1 MIAHTY
7 AGDPA
12 VTAGPAAE
20 PVRIVPA
27 PISRNVAWTA
37 SSSVVYALCQWGMLV
52 AFARLATPEAL
63 GQFAFALALSAPVM
77 MFLQLQLRTV
87 QVTDTRARF
96 AFADYLAV
104 RVASSLA
111 GLATVVAI
119 AAAMGTRRS
128 GIAIAAIVA
137 GIKMVDGVADVIYG
151 AWQKLERLDV
161 PAALLIINGTVSLA
175 VLTFALWA
183 GASVAGAVAGSL
195 AGSIVAL
202 IGAAWLTRSHQRV
215 SFTPAAG
222 ALDRMGDMIWV
233 ALPLGLVMALISL
246 TSNIPRYFIQA
257 WLGERELG
265 IFAALTYVTAAG
277 MTLVSAVGNSLTPA
291 MARDFDRGDGR
302 AFARRFWMLLAVA
315 AGIGLSG
322 LLIAMLFAR
331 PVLQIVYGEEYAR
344 SAAVFVHAMAL
355 GTVTYMA
362 AAVGFAMSAAKCFR
376 AQVPMFVLVVATI
389 LAGSM
394 AWIPSSGLHG
404 AISALMLGGAV
415 QLALGASVLLSAVRP
430 AAVSK

>member
-12 VTAGPAAE
+12 VAAAPASQ

-27 PISRNVAWTA
+27 SLSRNVAWTA

-63 GQFAFALALSAPVM
+63 GQFAFGLALSAPVM

-96 AFADYLAV
+96 AFADYFTL

-111 GLATVVAI
+111 GLATVVVNRGSDRDAPI
-119 AAAMGTRRS
+119 RDRDRCTRGRHQDGRWRS
-128 GIAIAAIVA
+128 RRP
-137 GIKMVDGVADVIYG
+137 YG

-161 PAALLIINGTVSLA
+161 PAALTIVNGVVSLA
-175 VLTFALWA
+175 ALAFALWA

-202 IGAAWLTRSHQRV
+202 IGAAWLTRRHHCV
-215 SFTPAAG
+215 SFTPGAG
-222 ALDRMGDMIWV
+222 ARRRMGELIGV

-246 TSNIPRYFIQA
+246 TSNIPRYFIQT

-291 MARDFDRGDGR
+291 MARDFDRGDSR

-322 LLIAMLFAR
+322 LLIATLFAG
-331 PVLQIVYGEEYAR
+331 PVLQVVYGEEYAR
-344 SAAVFVHAMAL
+344 SAGVFVHAMAL

-389 LAGSM
+389 LAASM

-415 QLALGASVLLSAVRP
+415 QLTLGAAVLVP
-430 AAVSK
+430 AARLAAVNK

>member
-7 AGDPA
+7 AGDAA
-12 VTAGPAAE
+12 VTTGPGSQ

-27 PISRNVAWTA
+27 SISRNVAWTA

-87 QVTDTRARF
+87 QVTDTEARF
-96 AFADYLAV
+96 GFADYFTL
-104 RVASSLA
+104 RVVASLA
-111 GLATVVAI
+111 GLITVVVI
-119 AAAMGTRRS
+119 ATATGAGRSAM
-128 GIAIAAIVA
+128 AIAAIVA
-137 GIKMVDGVADVIYG
+137 GIKTVDGVADVLYG

-161 PAALLIINGTVSLA
+161 PAALLMINGTVSLA
-175 VLTFALWA
+175 ALTFMLWA

-195 AGSIVAL
+195 TGSSVSVIAG
-202 IGAAWLTRSHQRV
+202 AWVTRRQLAV
-215 SFTPAAG
+215 SFKPGAG
-222 ALDRMGDMIWV
+222 ALRRVGQLIAV
-233 ALPLGLVMALISL
+233 ALPLGFVMALISL
-246 TSNIPRYFIQA
+246 TSNIPRYFIQT

-291 MARDFDRGDGR
+291 MARDFDRGEGR
-302 AFARRFWMLLAVA
+302 AFARRFRVLLAVA
-315 AGIGLSG
+315 AGIGLCG
-322 LLIAMLFAR
+322 LLAATLFAR
-331 PVLQIVYGEEYAR
+331 PVLHTVYGEEYAR
-344 SAAVFVHAMAL
+344 AAGVFVHAMAL

-389 LAGSM
+389 LAASI

-404 AISALMLGGAV
+404 AISALMLGAAV
-415 QLALGASVLLSAVRP
+415 QLTLGGAVLLPALRLASVKR
-430 AAVSK
+430 